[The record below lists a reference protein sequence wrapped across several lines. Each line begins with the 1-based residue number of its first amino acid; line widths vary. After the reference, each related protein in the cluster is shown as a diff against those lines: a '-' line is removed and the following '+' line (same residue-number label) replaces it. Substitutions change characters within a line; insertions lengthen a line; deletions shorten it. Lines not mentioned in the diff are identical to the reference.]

1 MTFKYRAYFF
11 HVDSKVRDELFLPY
25 EIYIRPFFGR
35 PSPKVVRKCLYL
47 IVKSSKNILIFPK
60 IRFLCFGNVRQTHN
74 RLLRKFNS
82 LISTL
87 LCYCETEDLKASF
100 CIILSCVQPSISA
113 FETFFSVTFRNARSL
128 CNCVVITSKLSSRLL
143 RFILVNFYH
152 LLASFFTRFC
162 IFVKRHSVIGRHI
175 CYRCT
180 NKT

>member
-1 MTFKYRAYFF
+1 MLTAKLEMSYFSHKRSRYDLSLGDPHQRLLGKIFTF
-11 HVDSKVRDELFLPY
+11 
-25 EIYIRPFFGR
+25 
-35 PSPKVVRKCLYL
+35 
-47 IVKSSKNILIFPK
+47 IVKRSRNKIFFPK
-60 IRFLCFGNVRQTHN
+60 IRFVWFGKVRQSHN

-143 RFILVNFYH
+143 RFIGDNFYH

-162 IFVKRHSVIGRHI
+162 IFVKRHSVI
-175 CYRCT
+175 
-180 NKT
+180 

>member
-1 MTFKYRAYFF
+1 M
-11 HVDSKVRDELFLPY
+11 
-25 EIYIRPFFGR
+25 
-35 PSPKVVRKCLYL
+35 
-47 IVKSSKNILIFPK
+47 IVKRSKNKIFFPK
-60 IRFLCFGNVRQTHN
+60 IRFVCFGKVRQSHN

-143 RFILVNFYH
+143 KFSPDNFYH

-162 IFVKRHSVIGRHI
+162 IFVKRHSVIWRHI
-175 CYRCT
+175 CYRFTQTFDQWYWTGLAT
-180 NKT
+180 NSIQFCWFFTIKDRVVEKCVFVKTHN